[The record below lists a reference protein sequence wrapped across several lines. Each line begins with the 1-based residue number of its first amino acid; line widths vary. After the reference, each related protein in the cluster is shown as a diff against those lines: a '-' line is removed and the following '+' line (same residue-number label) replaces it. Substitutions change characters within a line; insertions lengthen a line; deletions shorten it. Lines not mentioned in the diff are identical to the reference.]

1 MNKLRRFKREQL
13 FDSLLLGLGLWA
25 AWEGIKILLVVVGWR
40 ERARTFEAD
49 VTFCAALAAILGV
62 HVMIRASRALT
73 AREGD
78 RERTLAAFHE
88 KAERARTASKQ
99 S

>member
-1 MNKLRRFKREQL
+1 
-13 FDSLLLGLGLWA
+13 
-25 AWEGIKILLVVVGWR
+25 
-40 ERARTFEAD
+40 
-49 VTFCAALAAILGV
+49 
-62 HVMIRASRALT
+62 MIRASRALT